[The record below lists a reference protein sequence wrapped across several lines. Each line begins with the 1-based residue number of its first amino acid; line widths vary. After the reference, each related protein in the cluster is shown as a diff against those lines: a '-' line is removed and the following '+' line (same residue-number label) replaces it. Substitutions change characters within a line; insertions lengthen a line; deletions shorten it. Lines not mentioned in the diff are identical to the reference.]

1 MGHGNKFFYQLINEI
16 LSSLPVKLSKMGLPA
31 PVPAASLSSED
42 ESIGGE
48 GPRGSLGGEGP
59 RGSFST
65 TPVINSSVPTQ
76 GGKGRIFC

>member
-1 MGHGNKFFYQLINEI
+1 
-16 LSSLPVKLSKMGLPA
+16 MGLPA

-42 ESIGGE
+42 ESIGGEGPRGSLGGE